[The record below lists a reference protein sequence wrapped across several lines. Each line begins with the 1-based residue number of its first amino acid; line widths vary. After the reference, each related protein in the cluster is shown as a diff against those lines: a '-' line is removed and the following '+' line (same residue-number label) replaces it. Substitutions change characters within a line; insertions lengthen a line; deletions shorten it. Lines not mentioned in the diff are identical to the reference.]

1 MATAAQTISA
11 AQAPLAWFNEFLK
24 GELAPY
30 PGRVAKVARMV
41 IAATI
46 TMILVMTFRIPFGPY
61 AAIYTFM
68 ISRESP
74 RETVKSTLTEALVFA
89 CTAIYIVLGAM
100 LFLSHPMMR
109 LLWVITTLFLMFFA
123 TGTMTNYTAAARFG
137 WLIVITIPL
146 WDRHTTAE
154 ARLEGVLWAV
164 AAIGLASLITVV
176 LELIFAELQPGD
188 DLTRLLADR
197 LRSVEELLDC
207 FAASS
212 PAGAKIRDK
221 ITGQAMLGTSGLR
234 RIIQRSNYTPL
245 QAETMGAVVALVGR
259 LVDVAANA
267 SYLTPELSAADQQR
281 IGILTGNVGT
291 LREDLLNRR
300 IPQFKIFD
308 GEISRALP
316 LLREMETAVLLI
328 CKVFAGSHSV
338 HRYAP
343 PPSTT
348 EPQPTLFAQDALSN
362 PEHITFALKGCL
374 AATLCYV
381 VYNAID
387 WPGISTA
394 VTTCFL
400 TALSTIGSSRQKQV
414 LRISG
419 ALLGAALGLGAQIFV
434 LPHLDSIAGFTVLFV
449 SVTTLGSW
457 IATSGPRLSYLGL
470 QLAVAFYIINLQEF
484 TIQTSLAPAR
494 DRVVGILLGLV
505 VMWVVFDQL
514 WGIPAINQMKQALVS
529 ELRMLA
535 QFSREPLSADYKVAA
550 ERSYALREG
559 INKSSDIV
567 RASADAILFE
577 FGPSRQPNLAW
588 RSSIR
593 VWEPQL
599 RTLFLTRIALW
610 KYRAQLPGFELPD
623 TVLASQHYFDEQ
635 SAELLDGIADR
646 MEGKTTQQRADLEE
660 SFERVEQAV
669 RSCRLGEPRKAPE
682 PRLGILL
689 QLCSRLKGLA
699 IALDQEIQR
708 PETAAPMQHELQ
720 SEVQA
725 P

>member
-1 MATAAQTISA
+1 MASAAQTISGV
-11 AQAPLAWFNEFLK
+11 QAPLAWFNEFLK
-24 GELAPY
+24 RELLPY

-46 TMILVMTFRIPFGPY
+46 MMILVMTFRIPFGPY

-109 LLWVITTLFLMFFA
+109 LLCVITTLFLMFFA

-146 WDRHTTAE
+146 WDLHTTAE
-154 ARLEGVLWAV
+154 ARLEGMLWAV
-164 AAIGLASLITVV
+164 AAIALASLITVIV
-176 LELIFAELQPGD
+176 ELIFAELQPGD
-188 DLTRLLADR
+188 ELSRFLADR
-197 LRSVEELLDC
+197 LRSIEELLDC
-207 FAASS
+207 FASGS

-245 QAETMGAVVALVGR
+245 QAEQMGAVVALVGR

-267 SYLTPELSAADQQR
+267 SYLTPESSAADQQR
-281 IGILTGNVGT
+281 IRVLTENVGT

-300 IPQFKIFD
+300 IPQSKNFD
-308 GEISRALP
+308 GEISTALP
-316 LLREMETAVLLI
+316 QLREMETAVLLI
-328 CKVFAGSHSV
+328 GKVFSGTHAV
-338 HRYAP
+338 NMYAP
-343 PPSTT
+343 PSTAD
-348 EPQPTLFAQDALSN
+348 PQLTLFARDALSN
-362 PEHITFALKGCL
+362 PEHIKFALKGCL
-374 AATLCYV
+374 AASLCYV

-394 VTTCFL
+394 VTTCFS

-419 ALLGAALGLGAQIFV
+419 ALVGAALGLGAQIFV

-449 SVTTLGSW
+449 SVTTLGAW
-457 IATSGPRLSYLGL
+457 IATSSPRLSYVGL
-470 QLAVAFYIINLQEF
+470 QLVLAFYIINLQEF

-494 DRVVGILLGLV
+494 DRLVGILLGLV
-505 VMWVVFDQL
+505 MMWFVFDQL
-514 WGIPAINQMKQALVS
+514 WGIPVIILMKKALIS
-529 ELRMLA
+529 QLRMLA
-535 QFSREPLSADYKVAA
+535 HFSREPLSADYKLAA
-550 ERSYALREG
+550 ERSYTLREG
-559 INKSSDIV
+559 INKNFDSI

-577 FGPSRQPNLAW
+577 FGPSRQAGLAW
-588 RSSIR
+588 RNSIR
-593 VWEPQL
+593 LWQPRL

-623 TVLASQHYFDEQ
+623 TVLASQHYFDQQ
-635 SAELLDGIADR
+635 SAELLDSIADR
-646 MEGKTTQQRADLEE
+646 LEGKRTQQKADLEE

-669 RSCRLGEPRKAPE
+669 RSCGLGQLQKTPE
-682 PRLGILL
+682 AQLGILL
-689 QLCSRLKGLA
+689 QLCSRLKGLV
-699 IALDQEIQR
+699 IALNQQIPQ
-708 PETAAPMQHELQ
+708 PETAPLIQHELQ
-720 SEVQA
+720 SEVQV